1 MNVISA
7 TIQFAALPFVLLRSR
22 TKNLS
27 SSIGLLAL
35 IFLLSSSASGQF
47 TSGSISGQ
55 VHDSSAAVISNAL
68 VTATASDT
76 GLVRTSQT
84 SADGTYNFANLPVG
98 NYTVK
103 VTAPGFAPQSGQM
116 LVSADHI
123 ARWDATL
130 SVGPE
135 AQSVQVNAATLALET
150 ESHQLSDTVS
160 SNQIEN
166 LPANGRNLF
175 STLTAQVN
183 IQGYTGSGNSRSDIN
198 FFGVTQNS
206 LTIGGNAYG
215 LTSFLQDGVTNY
227 NLLTK
232 TANMQPSIEATQ
244 EVTMVRNGASARFD
258 EPNVVNVVTKG
269 GTNSFHGRA
278 YDYLRNDA
286 LNAYVKN
293 NTTKAS
299 LRYNQFGGDVGGPI
313 LHNRLFFFFDY
324 SGLRQYSKSILNA
337 YLPTALERS
346 GNFSASGTTI
356 YDPAT
361 YDATTHTISPFA
373 NDVIPDGRIS
383 DFAKRFLTYM
393 PLPNGSPIAGYN
405 FQETAN
411 ASTTYNS
418 YFGRIDYNIGSKD
431 TVYGAFATTNPQDES
446 PSWAL
451 LDIFNG
457 LATRKASNAYIEET
471 HVFSPTLVNVARVGY
486 NRSNIFETISGVGR
500 ENYAQE
506 FGLTALQPA
515 PNQWAPPI
523 VYLSSHTSLG
533 NATAPDGAIQN
544 LYQYAD
550 EVNWVR
556 GHHTIVMGAE
566 LDRVQFNAAWTVYNN
581 GLFHFNGQYTNNHQ
595 SKASGGSDIADFLLG
610 YPYNAEG
617 AVGTTV
623 GAFRQFNFTPYV
635 QDSWRATEK
644 LTLNLGLRYDF
655 YQSPHDIHN
664 HANVYDVA
672 TNTTHNGSF
681 HQNYWNIA
689 PRAGFAYSIDPK
701 TVVHGGYGI
710 YYALPLYN
718 NYQFLLSNPPNYLL
732 QNNTYTNTQLVPTG
746 STFVTNPSVSS
757 QAPFTTELYMPTPY
771 VQQYNL
777 SVQRSIGGR
786 LVATAAYVG
795 STSTHLQLRRNPN
808 QASVPSDPN
817 NPGTLQSRRP
827 YSWVGDVYEAA
838 DMGYANYNGLELSL
852 QGNFQSGA
860 SFSANYVYSKAL
872 DILTTEELPP
882 EAGRDLSLDYGPAD
896 FNQKHVIKLSGV
908 YPLPFG
914 AGRRFLNSNWI
925 EKQIGGWNVSGI
937 FSMNGGFPFY
947 VSATDTS
954 NTGAYHAQRAN
965 QVCSGK
971 LSHPTAQKWFDTDCF
986 VQPGTYQLGNE
997 RRNNLVGPRN
1007 TDVNF
1012 SASKNFPTFKEQYL
1026 QFRADFFHAL
1036 NHPLPGAPNA
1046 STTATNN
1053 GIITS
1058 YGGTRAIQGSLKY
1071 VF

>member
-1 MNVISA
+1 MYVTRTAMQAVA
-7 TIQFAALPFVLLRSR
+7 TSIFRLRCRIKSL
-22 TKNLS
+22 NS
-27 SSIGLLAL
+27 CWSLLAL
-35 IFLLSSSASGQF
+35 IFLLSSSAFAQF
-47 TSGSISGQ
+47 TSGSMNGQ
-55 VHDSSAAVISNAL
+55 VHDSSGASISNAQ
-68 VTATASDT
+68 VTIIAADT
-76 GLVRTSQT
+76 GLTRTSQT
-84 SADGTYNFANLPVG
+84 NADGNYNLANLPVG
-98 NYTVK
+98 KYTVK
-103 VTAPGFAPQSGQM
+103 VTAAGFAPQSMQV
-116 LVSADHI
+116 LISAGHM
-123 ARWDATL
+123 ARWDVTL
-130 SVGPE
+130 SIGPA
-135 AQSVQVNAATLALET
+135 AQSIEVSAATLALET
-150 ESHQLSDTVS
+150 ESHQLADTMS
-160 SNQIEN
+160 AKQIED

-175 STLTAQVN
+175 STLTTQVN
-183 IQGYTGSGNSRSDIN
+183 VQGYTGSGNSRSDIN

-215 LTSFLQDGVTNY
+215 LTSFLQDGVTNF

-269 GTNSFHGRA
+269 GSNIFHGRL

-293 NTTKAS
+293 NTTKAT
-299 LRYNQFGGDVGGPI
+299 LRYNQFGGNFGGPI

-324 SGLRQYSKSILNA
+324 AGLRQYSNSILNA

-346 GNFSASGTTI
+346 GDFSASNTTI
-356 YDPAT
+356 YDPDT
-361 YDATTHTISPFA
+361 YDATAKTISPFE
-373 NDVIPDGRIS
+373 NNKIPDGRIS
-383 DFAKRFLTYM
+383 GFAKRFLTYM
-393 PLPNGSPIAGYN
+393 PLPNGSPIAGNN
-405 FQETAN
+405 FQQTGN

-418 YFGRIDYNIGSKD
+418 YFGRIDYNINSKD
-431 TVYGAFATTNPQDES
+431 TIYGAFATTNPQDLS

-451 LDIFNG
+451 LDIFNS

-471 HVFSPTLVNVARVGY
+471 HVFSPSLVNVARIGY

-500 ENYAQE
+500 ENYAQA

-523 VYLSSHTSLG
+523 VYLNSHSSLG

-544 LYQYAD
+544 LFQYAD
-550 EVNWVR
+550 EVSWVR
-556 GHHTIVMGAE
+556 GRHTLVMGVE

-581 GLFHFNGQYTNNHQ
+581 GLFRFNGQYTNNHQ
-595 SKASGGSDIADFLLG
+595 NKASGGSDIADFLLG

-623 GAFRQFNFTPYV
+623 GAFRQYNFTPYI
-635 QDSWRATEK
+635 QDEWRATNK

-655 YQSPHDIHN
+655 YESPHDIHN

-672 TNTTHNGSF
+672 TNTTHNGTF
-681 HQNYWNIA
+681 GQNYWNIA
-689 PRAGFAYSIDPK
+689 PRLGFAYSIDAK
-701 TVVHGGYGI
+701 TVLHGGYGI

-718 NYQFLLSNPPNYLL
+718 NYQFLLSNPPNYYL
-732 QNNTYTNTQLVPTG
+732 QNNTYTSTQLVPTG
-746 STFVTNPSVSS
+746 STFVTNPSSSS
-757 QAPFTTELYMPTPY
+757 QAPFTTAKYMPTPY
-771 VQQYNL
+771 VQQFNL
-777 SVQRSIGGR
+777 SVQRSIGAR

-795 STSTHLQLRRNPN
+795 STSKHLQLRHNPN
-808 QASVPSDPN
+808 QASVPADPA

-838 DMGYANYNGLELSL
+838 DLGYANYNGLEFAL
-852 QGNFQSGA
+852 QGNFHSGA
-860 SFSANYVYSKAL
+860 SLSANYVYSKAL
-872 DILTTEELPP
+872 DVLTTEELPP
-882 EAGRDLSLDYGPAD
+882 LNGRNLPLDYGLAD
-896 FNQKHVIKLSGV
+896 FNQKHVVKISGA

-914 AGRRFLNSNWI
+914 AGRRFFNSNWA
-925 EKQIGGWNVSGI
+925 ERQVGGWNVSGI

-954 NTGAYHAQRAN
+954 NTGSYHAQRAN
-965 QVCSGK
+965 QTCSGV
-971 LSHPTAQKWFDTDCF
+971 LAHPTAQQWFDTSCF
-986 VQPGTYQLGNE
+986 VQPSTYQLGNE
-997 RRNNLVGPRN
+997 RRNNLIGPRN
-1007 TDVNF
+1007 TDVNL
-1012 SASKNFPTFKEQYL
+1012 SLSKNFPVIREHYF

-1058 YGGTRAIQGSLKY
+1058 YGGTRAMQLSLKY
-1071 VF
+1071 AF